1 MQDATQLTEKFKIV
15 NMDCVDIST
24 DQMPIIGTQALATCV
39 GILIY
44 SPSNK
49 RAIVSHVSGD
59 YVSIIVQIM
68 DLIFDNGLENG
79 PLKYLVIEGYYY
91 NHYLLYENITRALES
106 LSPLF
111 VPFLLKEVP
120 LDAII
125 KDPDLPAYQFAF
137 DAQSGKFVSDKV
149 LYGTDYLDIHANKL
163 PPNR

>member
-1 MQDATQLTEKFKIV
+1 
-15 NMDCVDIST
+15 
-24 DQMPIIGTQALATCV
+24 
-39 GILIY
+39 
-44 SPSNK
+44 
-49 RAIVSHVSGD
+49 
-59 YVSIIVQIM
+59 
-68 DLIFDNGLENG
+68 
-79 PLKYLVIEGYYY
+79 
-91 NHYLLYENITRALES
+91 
-106 LSPLF
+106 LF